1 LLWLPAAPPDV
12 LSGLGPVGCPTGLK
26 PTRDRGLELPHDR
39 FDLAFH
45 LLVDGEILLGPQL
58 GMATL
63 KGLTDHDQGHQ
74 QDLDQVGNEQP
85 ERRSP
90 RNDQKEAHRADPC
103 RDGDREP
110 VKR

>member
-1 LLWLPAAPPDV
+1 MPDD
-12 LSGLGPVGCPTGLK
+12 L
-26 PTRDRGLELPHDR
+26 
-39 FDLAFH
+39 FDLEFG
-45 LLVDGEILLGPQL
+45 LLIDREVLVGPRFGVSSLNILAHHNQR
-58 GMATL
+58 
-63 KGLTDHDQGHQ
+63 HQ